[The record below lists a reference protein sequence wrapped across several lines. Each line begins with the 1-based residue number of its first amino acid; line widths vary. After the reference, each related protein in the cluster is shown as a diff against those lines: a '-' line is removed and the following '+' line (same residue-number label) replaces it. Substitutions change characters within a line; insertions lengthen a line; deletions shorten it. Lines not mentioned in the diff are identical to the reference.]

1 MNRQMGKTVE
11 KEEKE
16 REEAVSLLRIAP
28 QTEDRC
34 AASLL

>member
-16 REEAVSLLRIAP
+16 RAEAVSLLRIALH
-28 QTEDRC
+28 TEDRC
-34 AASLL
+34 VASLL